1 MTNQI
6 QNQTGSEELRKLLL
20 TKDFTKI
27 PKEGETVKGIV
38 IAASKNEVRVDIE
51 GFKTGVIRGPEL
63 SDVKMLYPDLK
74 EGQEIEATVID
85 LDNEDGEVELSL
97 RFTGQRRVWDEIEK
111 MKQENQTVE
120 AKIVDANRG
129 GLMAVVGSQNVGFI
143 PVSQLSPEH
152 YPRVP
157 GGDKSKILEKLREF
171 IGQSIKVKVLDF
183 SEKEKKIIFSEK
195 SIWEEDQKEMLS
207 KYKVGDVIEGKVTA
221 LADFG
226 AFVAF
231 DELEGLVHISE
242 IAWQRLDNPADVLKV
257 GDEVKAKIIGLEG
270 SKIFLSI
277 RELVDDPWKK
287 AEERYK
293 VGQIV
298 KGKVLKVNPFGLFVE
313 LDPEIHGLAHV
324 SELELGPGE
333 KPEEKIKP
341 NDEVE
346 FRIVSLESAAHRLGL
361 SQKALKEKPAETIA
375 DKKEEVKE
383 EPAKPESDVKE
394 KTEVKEEKREAEK
407 VEPPKSDPETKDKT
421 EEVKEQ

>member
-38 IAASKNEVRVDIE
+38 LSASKNEVRVDIE

-63 SDVKMLYPDLK
+63 TDVKMLYPDLK

-97 RFTGQRRVWDEIEK
+97 RFTGQRRAWDEIEK

-129 GLMAVVGSQNVGFI
+129 GLMAVAGNQNVGFI

-171 IGQSIKVKVLDF
+171 IGQTIKVKVLDF

-195 SIWEEDQKEMLS
+195 SIWEEDQKEILS
-207 KYKVGDVIEGKVTA
+207 KYKLGNIVEGKVTA

-257 GDEVKAKIIGLEG
+257 GDAVKAKIIGIEG

-277 RELVDDPWKK
+277 RELVADPWKS

-293 VGQIV
+293 INQVV
-298 KGKVLKVNPFGLFVE
+298 KGKILKVNPFGLFVE

-324 SELELGPGE
+324 SELDLGPGE
-333 KPEEKIKP
+333 KPEDKIKP
-341 NDEVE
+341 GDELE
-346 FRIVSLESAAHRLGL
+346 FRIVSLEPLAHRLGL
-361 SQKALKEKPAETIA
+361 SQKALKEKPAEA
-375 DKKEEVKE
+375 EKEEPVKE
-383 EPAKPESDVKE
+383 EPAKPESDAKE
-394 KTEVKEEKREAEK
+394 KIEEKKEEIKQIE
-407 VEPPKSDPETKDKT
+407 
-421 EEVKEQ
+421 